1 MKTEIIVQSRLKSGH
16 QKTQNMKEILKLT
29 LCGFLL
35 LSTLTLTA
43 ESRKD
48 FINKYKHIAIRE
60 MERTGIPASITLAQG
75 ILESACG
82 KSELAINANNHFGI
96 KCHDWEGDTYTMDD
110 DAKNECFRKYRH
122 AEQSWIDHSE
132 FLTSRP
138 RYAGLFQLKTTDYKA
153 WAKGLKAAG
162 YATNPKYADLLIKII
177 EEEELYKFDRNI
189 KHRGNSLPPSI
200 SVEEFA
206 ESIASQTRPGNIS
219 YRNREE
225 MRNGVLCIE
234 AISGDSFEKIA
245 GYYGIKLK
253 KILQYNDKTDTGL
266 QPGQLVYLKRKKTKA
281 ARGYEFHRV
290 KAGDNLYDIAQKYGI
305 RLKNLC
311 NFNYLSPDS
320 PLTEGEKIF
329 LRKKIELL

>member
-1 MKTEIIVQSRLKSGH
+1 MLSTIISRTIKDEKIMRG
-16 QKTQNMKEILKLT
+16 TLKLIIII
-29 LCGFLL
+29 CLL
-35 LSTLTLTA
+35 PNSLSLLA

-48 FINKYKHIAIRE
+48 FIRKYKHIAIRE

-75 ILESACG
+75 ILESGCG
-82 KSELAINANNHFGI
+82 QSELAINANNHFGI

-110 DAKNECFRKYRH
+110 DERNECFRKYRN

-132 FLTSRP
+132 FLISRP
-138 RYAGLFQLKTTDYKA
+138 RYAGLFSLKATDYKA

-162 YATNPKYADLLIKII
+162 YATNPKYAEILIKII
-177 EEEELYKFDRNI
+177 EEEELYKLDRNI
-189 KHRGNSLPPSI
+189 KHRGNTSSPSI
-200 SVEEFA
+200 TVEEFA

-225 MRNGVLCIE
+225 MRNGIICIE
-234 AISGDSFEKIA
+234 IIPGDSFEKIA

-253 KILQYNDKTDTGL
+253 KLLLYNDKTNTNL
-266 QPGQLVYLKRKKTKA
+266 KPGQLVYLKRKKTKA

-290 KAGDNLYDIAQKYGI
+290 KAGDTLYDIAQKYGI
-305 RLKNLC
+305 RLKNLSRY
-311 NFNYLSPDS
+311 NYLSPDS

-329 LRKKIELL
+329 LRKKADLL

>member
-1 MKTEIIVQSRLKSGH
+1 MKG
-16 QKTQNMKEILKLT
+16 ILKVT
-29 LCGFLL
+29 LISSLL
-35 LSTLTLTA
+35 LSTFHLLA
-43 ESRKD
+43 DSRKE

-75 ILESACG
+75 ILESGCG
-82 KSELAINANNHFGI
+82 KSELAVKANNHFGI

-122 AEQSWIDHSE
+122 AEQSWVDHSE

-138 RYAGLFQLKTTDYKA
+138 RYAGLFHLKSTDYKA

-162 YATNPKYADLLIKII
+162 YATNPRYADLLIKII

-189 KHRGNSLPPSI
+189 KHRGTSQPPSI
-200 SVEEFA
+200 TVEEFA
-206 ESIASQTRPGNIS
+206 ESIASQTRPGNIN

-225 MRNGVLCIE
+225 MRNGIICIE
-234 AISGDSFEKIA
+234 AIPGDSFERIA

-253 KILQYNDKTDTGL
+253 KILQYNDKTNTEL
-266 QPGQLVYLKRKKTKA
+266 KTGQLVYLKRKKAKA

-290 KAGDNLYDIAQKYGI
+290 KAGDTLYDIAQKYGI

-329 LRKKIELL
+329 LRKKAELL